1 MSILALV
8 PLAQR
13 QAIQQ
18 QRRDNQRAARRFFPR
33 QLFAQKQHA
42 KQQRPH
48 GFQHHNHRRVAN
60 RADFLRVCL
69 QQKARVGNHHDTD
82 NQPHPAGGGKREM
95 PCFKRQRIAAAHDAR
110 AGELHGGE
118 RQRVHAFGKLV
129 VQHEKQRAHQ
139 RGKGEQAAAQRHLQ
153 RRFTRVEQIH
163 TAA

>member
-60 RADFLRVCL
+60 RADFLRVRL
-69 QQKARVGNHHDTD
+69 QQKARVGNHHNAD
-82 NQPHPAGGGKREM
+82 NQPHPTGGGKREL
-95 PCFKRQRIAAAHDAR
+95 PRFKRQRIAAAYDAR
-110 AGELHGGE
+110 TG
-118 RQRVHAFGKLV
+118 
-129 VQHEKQRAHQ
+129 
-139 RGKGEQAAAQRHLQ
+139 
-153 RRFTRVEQIH
+153 
-163 TAA
+163 